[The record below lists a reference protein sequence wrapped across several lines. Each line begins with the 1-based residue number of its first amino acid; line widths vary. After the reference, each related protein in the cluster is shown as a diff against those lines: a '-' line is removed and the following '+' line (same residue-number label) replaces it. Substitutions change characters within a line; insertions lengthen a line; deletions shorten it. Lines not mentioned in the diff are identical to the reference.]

1 MGIPI
6 SGGFV
11 RWTRVPIC
19 HKRTRALTAIYI
31 SFMTM
36 SMLHLP
42 LELLQAIAFHLP
54 TQDLPSF
61 ALTCASFNRSLD
73 CWSLWACRVRNDYYV
88 EGVFY
93 ARMIMNHYSYAHQ
106 QNITWRQMYIA
117 LHAAWNTTC
126 KENNWRVE
134 FRQSSRH
141 REHAIPEYW
150 VRICRRMRV
159 PPGKYAVRWNFD
171 TTEEYLGQVIFRIA
185 MDDDRDFENTHLHA
199 DLSTDA
205 DNSDETAAIH
215 SHSDAEK
222 DNVHLTEDIAVQ
234 TEHMKS
240 TEHAQ
245 PLLEATNTTRR
256 TTRPD
261 LIDSILLCETAIP
274 RALVAR
280 VFKHTTLDHHG
291 SEVKMGIINI
301 PKLGVEGHEWRDITI
316 SFEMQS
322 GWNPNMK
329 MNAVTLSPIRQDK
342 PIDSSPTP
350 EIEYSSP
357 LFVRRP
363 AERCR
368 KAFDSLGN
376 AEEGGVLF
384 DTIVDT
390 LKMVIGN

>member
-1 MGIPI
+1 MYESKVRIPHFI
-6 SGGFV
+6 
-11 RWTRVPIC
+11 
-19 HKRTRALTAIYI
+19 IYRQTSQI
-31 SFMTM
+31 FMTM

-73 CWSLWACRVRNDYYV
+73 SWSLWACRVRNDYYA
-88 EGVFY
+88 EGVSY
-93 ARMIMNHYSYAHQ
+93 ARMIMNHYSYSHQ

-126 KENNWRVE
+126 TENNWRVE
-134 FRQSSRH
+134 FRQNPRH
-141 REHAIPEYW
+141 RDCEHSIPEYW

-171 TTEEYLGQVIFRIA
+171 TTEEYLGQIIFQIA
-185 MDDDRDFENTHLHA
+185 MDDDSDFENTHLRY
-199 DLSTDA
+199 STDT
-205 DNSDETAAIH
+205 NHSDETAAV
-215 SHSDAEK
+215 HSDSDVEK

-245 PLLEATNTTRR
+245 PTPEATTTTR
-256 TTRPD
+256 TATRPD
-261 LIDSILLCETAIP
+261 LIDSILLCESAIP

-280 VFKHTTLDHHG
+280 VFKHTTVDHRG
-291 SEVKMGIINI
+291 TEVKMGTINV
-301 PKLGVEGHEWRDITI
+301 PNLRVEGHEWRDITI
-316 SFEMQS
+316 SFEMQG

-342 PIDSSPTP
+342 PIDSSTTP

-357 LFVRRP
+357 PFVRRP

-376 AEEGGVLF
+376 AEDGGVLF
-384 DTIVDT
+384 DTIADT
-390 LKMVIGN
+390 LKMVVGN